1 MEGNS
6 SIATG
11 LLVKAEKQEVT
22 SDSFIG
28 SYAVVATP
36 NFASVPLKRK
46 EKLSVITPTTSQ
58 EPSLIQQVNRR
69 NGLNDSRVNNFHT
82 EKDTQQLLRQIEQ
95 VFDHINVKSSY
106 TIIGYGHCLVSSL
119 KEKQNEQHLL
129 NFLKKMNFKLRH
141 EHFLAEKWHRN
152 TLNDARSKILHD
164 NELLSAWNTLLQQI
178 NLTSGRDAL
187 HQQTKE
193 LFRTI
198 CEKFCKRRCIT
209 FLAIDYLKTKNC
221 HTPNATR

>member
-11 LLVKAEKQEVT
+11 LLVKAEKEEAT

-28 SYAVVATP
+28 SYAAVATP

-58 EPSLIQQVNRR
+58 EPSLIQHVNRR

-95 VFDHINVKSSY
+95 VFDYIKNVNMSSS
-106 TIIGYGHCLVSSL
+106 IIIMAVGIAYIVSSL
-119 KEKQNEQHLL
+119 KEKQNEQHL
-129 NFLKKMNFKLRH
+129 NFLKK
-141 EHFLAEKWHRN
+141 
-152 TLNDARSKILHD
+152 
-164 NELLSAWNTLLQQI
+164 
-178 NLTSGRDAL
+178 
-187 HQQTKE
+187 
-193 LFRTI
+193 
-198 CEKFCKRRCIT
+198 
-209 FLAIDYLKTKNC
+209 
-221 HTPNATR
+221 